1 MLKTLRNVLAEY
13 GTTALVLY
21 LVIFVI
27 VLGGSYLAIS
37 EGWAPHSAAGKT
49 GTFAAAYI
57 VTKLTQPFR
66 IAGTIA
72 LTPVVARLYERIVRK
87 PAQEVD
93 VGTSNASLPA
103 TPRDE
108 DAS

>member
-1 MLKTLRNVLAEY
+1 MRKTLKEVLTEY

-27 VLGGSYLAIS
+27 VLGSTYFAIS
-37 EGWAPHSAAGKT
+37 AGWAPDGAAGKT

-66 IAGTIA
+66 IAGTVA
-72 LTPVVARLYERIVRK
+72 LTPVVARVYERMRGA
-87 PAQEVD
+87 PA
-93 VGTSNASLPA
+93 A
-103 TPRDE
+103 
-108 DAS
+108 

>member
-1 MLKTLRNVLAEY
+1 MRKTLKEVLTEY

-27 VLGGSYLAIS
+27 VLGSVYFAIRA
-37 EGWAPHSAAGKT
+37 GWAPEGAAGKT

-66 IAGTIA
+66 IAGTVA
-72 LTPVVARLYERIVRK
+72 LTPVVARVHERMRGK
-87 PAQEVD
+87 PRA
-93 VGTSNASLPA
+93 
-103 TPRDE
+103 
-108 DAS
+108 